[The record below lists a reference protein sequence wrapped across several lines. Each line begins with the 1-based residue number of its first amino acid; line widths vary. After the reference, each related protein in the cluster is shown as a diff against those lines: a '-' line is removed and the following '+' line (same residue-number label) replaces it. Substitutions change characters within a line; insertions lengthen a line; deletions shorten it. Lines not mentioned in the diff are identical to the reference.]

1 MPKARQQ
8 MSPISA
14 AEERPPG
21 PRSRAGHLLPA
32 EPSGP
37 KHGALRNRPCSTG
50 ICLINASSQKEVV
63 LLIGMHDTAQING
76 LELGNSLQSGPALL
90 RPSSPCGASGHGSGV
105 TSFWRQ
111 TVMLASPHR
120 HSGGGGG
127 SLSPIAA
134 PPLCLTHL
142 PLERATSRF
151 WGPLSGTDLF
161 KKVEKQRSEVPA
173 LKKLLSCFWCEQ
185 NDWLSKA
192 VGLSL
197 TCQELRVT
205 FKNREL
211 LHRNF
216 RLLSQHCFVGQH
228 GYLVLKPFCDSHL
241 GAQTAFYP
249 SSRARNT
256 TCEGQCL
263 TYSWGSGES
272 AGDRRLNCFRA
283 SAAHFGTK
291 S

>member
-1 MPKARQQ
+1 MGR
-8 MSPISA
+8 
-14 AEERPPG
+14 RPWLW
-21 PRSRAGHLLPA
+21 GHLILA
-32 EPSGP
+32 ADGDACIASQ
-37 KHGALRNRPCSTG
+37 ALG
-50 ICLINASSQKEVV
+50 
-63 LLIGMHDTAQING
+63 
-76 LELGNSLQSGPALL
+76 
-90 RPSSPCGASGHGSGV
+90 GV
-105 TSFWRQ
+105 
-111 TVMLASPHR
+111 
-120 HSGGGGG
+120 GG